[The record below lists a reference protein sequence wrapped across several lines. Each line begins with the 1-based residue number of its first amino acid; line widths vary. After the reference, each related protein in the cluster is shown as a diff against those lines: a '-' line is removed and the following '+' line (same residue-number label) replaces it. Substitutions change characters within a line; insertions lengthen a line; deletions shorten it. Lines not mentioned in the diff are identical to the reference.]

1 MSILPKLIFIALCF
15 NFVACAKTQLA
26 QPVFLVSEND
36 APQIDNDS
44 KGTATL
50 TSTSVQKKSKKNKA
64 YEAPDTSRVEKSV
77 ADKELPLQAEVPLAL
92 ITTDYSDKTY
102 QLVIALDQNSQVS
115 AIKTINNKG
124 KEKTYPLSVLGQ
136 EIVLA
141 KAVGVS
147 LVTLHCHNFKQSS
160 GCPLEIE
167 YPSNVTYGKFLRF
180 KADLVKNASGWQLQ
194 SSGRKFTSMHLVA
207 KKFFGLL
214 IGVERLE
221 LR

>member
-1 MSILPKLIFIALCF
+1 MSYLIKILLLAFCLQAIS
-15 NFVACAKTQLA
+15 CAKTQLA
-26 QPVFLVSEND
+26 KPVFLVSDQEVD
-36 APQIDNDS
+36 STTLSDEAPS
-44 KGTATL
+44 TL
-50 TSTSVQKKSKKNKA
+50 KSTKVIKKNKKQKA
-64 YEAPDTSRVEKSV
+64 YEAPDTKTSPPHNLDQEDLKTS
-77 ADKELPLQAEVPLAL
+77 EVSLAL
-92 ITTDYSDKTY
+92 ITTDYSSKTY
-102 QLVIALDQNSQVS
+102 ELVLSRDDQDQVK

-124 KEKTYPLSVLGQ
+124 KEKIYPLSVLNR

-147 LVTLHCHNFKQSS
+147 LVTLRCHNFSQET

-180 KADLVKNASGWQLQ
+180 KANLVKRESGWQLE
-194 SSGRKFTSMHLVA
+194 SGNRKFTSMHLVA

>member
-1 MSILPKLIFIALCF
+1 MSYLIKTLLFTLCLQTLS
-15 NFVACAKTQLA
+15 CAKTQLA
-26 QPVFLVSEND
+26 KPVFLVSEQEINTRESAD
-36 APQIDNDS
+36 ES
-44 KGTATL
+44 
-50 TSTSVQKKSKKNKA
+50 TSTLKSTQVIQKNKKQKA
-64 YEAPDTSRVEKSV
+64 YEAPDTKTDGPSDSDQE
-77 ADKELPLQAEVPLAL
+77 ELNSSEVSLAL
-92 ITTDYSDKTY
+92 ITTDYSSKTY
-102 QLVIALDQNSQVS
+102 ELVLSRDEKEKVI

-124 KEKTYPLSVLGQ
+124 KEKIYPLSVLDR

-147 LVTLHCHNFKQSS
+147 LVTLRCHQFNQEA

-180 KADLVKNASGWQLQ
+180 KANLVKRESGWQLE
-194 SSGRKFTSMHLVA
+194 SGNRKFTSMHLVA